1 MIKKSSVRFCLL
13 SLLLYICAL
22 SGLSSAQVVANK
34 QQIISQAR
42 HGYYDLTKEGLT
54 DFQCSVTPNWDA
66 LLAEER
72 KKDAAGADAAVKILS
87 QIHFTAKFG
96 QDGKVQLTHNSVS
109 PDNTQ
114 MADAF
119 KQIFTGVEQMTSGFF
134 DTWKLFVLSPPFPPV
149 DSEYQLEA
157 RGPQY
162 RLSYKEGDT
171 DVVTTMSR
179 DFAIT
184 DMKVTTPEFDSTIQP
199 KFTKTP
205 KGFLFSAYDATYQ
218 SKNPGHAT
226 QLKVLIDY
234 QEVDGLQIIQKLNLS
249 GSYGGTPFA
258 AELAFS
264 DCKVTKKTAARD

>member
-1 MIKKSSVRFCLL
+1 MIKKSSAVRLCLL
-13 SLLLYICAL
+13 FLLFSCAL
-22 SGLSSAQVVANK
+22 AGLSFAQVVANK

-42 HGYYDLTKEGLT
+42 HGYYDLTKEGLS
-54 DFQCSVTPNWDA
+54 DFQCSVTPNWEA

-72 KKDAAGADAAVKILS
+72 KNDAAGADAAVKILS

-96 QDGKVQLTHNSVS
+96 QDGKVQLTHNSLS
-109 PDNTQ
+109 PDNAQ

-119 KQIFTGVEQMTSGFF
+119 KQIFTGMEQMTSGFF
-134 DTWKLFVLSPPFPPV
+134 DTWKLFVLNPPFPAV

-157 RGPQY
+157 HGPQY
-162 RLSYKEGDT
+162 RLTYKEGDA

-184 DMKVTTPEFDSTIQP
+184 DMKVTTPEFDSVIQP

-205 KGFLFSAYDATYQ
+205 KGFLFSAYDATYR
-218 SKNPGHAT
+218 SRNPGEAT

-264 DCKVTKKTAARD
+264 DCKVRKKTTASK